1 MKHKKF
7 LLMSQLVFLS
17 ALFWCVKK
25 SVYLYKLAVER
36 TDKKCYEN
44 LFDLSYE
51 ESLLEKLDVVQND
64 IWIEDTNHKE
74 IFISSFDNLN
84 LYGLVIEQ
92 SKYSDD
98 WVIIVHGYN
107 GFGIQ
112 MADSAKKFYEAGFNV
127 ILPDCR
133 GHGKSQGN
141 YIGMGWHDRLDI
153 LQWIKFII
161 RNNPYA
167 KIILYGL
174 SMGAAT
180 VLMTS
185 GENLPPNIK
194 CIIED
199 CAYTSVIDEFSY
211 HYDKI
216 FRLPHFPMFN
226 ITDFI
231 CQKKAG
237 YKLSEASAVNQLK
250 KCKTPVLF
258 IHGEKDNFV
267 PTYMVYKLYES
278 AKCPKDILIV
288 PKAGHGISSKVDE
301 KRYWRK
307 VFDFTEKYF

>member
-153 LQWIKFII
+153 LQSFSNVDKQVTRTKILQT
-161 RNNPYA
+161 A
-167 KIILYGL
+167 KQVMELSAANLPNVNYENKNASPAPGW
-174 SMGAAT
+174 SMG
-180 VLMTS
+180 
-185 GENLPPNIK
+185 
-194 CIIED
+194 
-199 CAYTSVIDEFSY
+199 Y
-211 HYDKI
+211 
-216 FRLPHFPMFN
+216 
-226 ITDFI
+226 
-231 CQKKAG
+231 
-237 YKLSEASAVNQLK
+237 
-250 KCKTPVLF
+250 
-258 IHGEKDNFV
+258 
-267 PTYMVYKLYES
+267 
-278 AKCPKDILIV
+278 
-288 PKAGHGISSKVDE
+288 
-301 KRYWRK
+301 
-307 VFDFTEKYF
+307 